1 MAYAAVALAGLG
13 LLVWLV
19 LGTRYYYFDNARN
32 VHYRD
37 DGWTGVRQVL
47 QCTDGRRGDR
57 TVQICRWVKGGAA
70 VENPSG
76 PSVTRV

>member
-37 DGWTGVRQVL
+37 DGWTGVR
-47 QCTDGRRGDR
+47 
-57 TVQICRWVKGGAA
+57 
-70 VENPSG
+70 
-76 PSVTRV
+76 